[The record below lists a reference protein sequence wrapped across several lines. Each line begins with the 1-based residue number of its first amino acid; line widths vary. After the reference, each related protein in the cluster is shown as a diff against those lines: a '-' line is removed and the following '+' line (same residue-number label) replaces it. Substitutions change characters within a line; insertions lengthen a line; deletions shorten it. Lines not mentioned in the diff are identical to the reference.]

1 MKEFFAKLHLIAKV
15 LIIMAPFL
23 LLAWLIKK
31 DLVLDGKLEMVYDF
45 SRPNAMIT
53 ALFPENRLT
62 AIQKGDWQAIKQEPV
77 YFEVRLPQKFE
88 TAKVEIGFQNK
99 NQPLVQVGLK
109 TQGEDEW
116 SYDLKPLE
124 NQLLDQLNWF
134 KIEDERGTIWQK
146 TKKYLSWDQFFDQVD
161 SLSNLAAYHFPLN
174 RRFYLPNYRPQNQ
187 DRFITKAIRG
197 RHSFYTY
204 VKNEPLDF
212 TFTIQDINRSPGPD
226 FLTIRVF
233 NQDNKKIYQKIVEDD
248 GTINNFD
255 GISDPREV
263 DLKMLGLE
271 EGVYRIELDAGD
283 DIFFRKIR
291 TKQQYLTFI
300 DRLYLVDNV
309 EYSDGFVDL
318 SYQPTTIY
326 STIPRLGFETAHP
339 EGLQTVGLGK
349 NQTLTLSETHKNYF
363 VTPDALPTYIYV
375 PKNDLK
381 IFGRGLLALNQS
393 MFFNP
398 EIYDL
403 RDFSI
408 TPDTNYLV
416 SEYQTP
422 EIKEGWKTGTVK
434 FDLKNASVVNRK
446 LKFMVSAPELNQSGE
461 ILPLKYVKITL
472 EKEPLTYSEIFQK
485 IIKYIGE
492 KF

>member
-1 MKEFFAKLHLIAKV
+1 MKNFFDKLYLIAKIV
-15 LIIMAPFL
+15 IIMAPFL
-23 LLAWLIKK
+23 ILAWLIKK
-31 DLVLDGKLEMVYDF
+31 DLVLDGHLEMVYDF
-45 SRPNAMIT
+45 KRPTAMIT
-53 ALFPENRLT
+53 AVFPENRLT
-62 AIQKGDWQAIKQEPV
+62 NIQKGGWQAIKQEPV

-88 TAKVEIGFQNK
+88 TAKVEIAFQNA

-109 TQGEDEW
+109 TLGEDEW

-124 NQLLDQLNWF
+124 NQLLDKLNWF

-146 TKKYLSWDQFFDQVD
+146 TKKYLGWDQFFDQID
-161 SLSNLAAYHFPLN
+161 SLNNLAAYHFPLN
-174 RRFYLPNYRPQNQ
+174 RKFYLPNYRPQNQ
-187 DRFITKAIRG
+187 DRFMTKTIRG
-197 RHSFYTY
+197 QHSFYTY
-204 VKNEPLDF
+204 IKNELLDF
-212 TFTIQDINRSPGPD
+212 TFTIQDMNRAIGPD
-226 FLTIRVF
+226 LLTIKVY
-233 NQDNKKIYQKIVEDD
+233 NQENEKIYQKMVADD
-248 GTINNFD
+248 GIVNNFD
-255 GISDPREV
+255 GISARREV

-271 EGVYRIELDAGD
+271 EGVYRLELNAGD

-318 SYQPTTIY
+318 NYQPITIY

-349 NQTLTLSETHKNYF
+349 NQTLALSETHKSYF
-363 VTPDALPTYIYV
+363 VTPLALPTYIYS

-381 IFGRGLLALNQS
+381 IFGRGLLAIDQK

-398 EIYDL
+398 EIYNL

-408 TPDTNYLV
+408 TPEINYLV
-416 SEYQTP
+416 TEYQTP
-422 EIKEGWKTGTVK
+422 KNNQGWKIGTVK
-434 FDLKNASVVNRK
+434 FDLKNASIVNRK
-446 LKFMVSAPELNQSGE
+446 LRFMVSSPELNQSNAN
-461 ILPLKYVKITL
+461 LPLEYIKVVLDK
-472 EKEPLTYSEIFQK
+472 KPLSYWETFAK
-485 IIKYIGE
+485 IIKYIRE

>member
-174 RRFYLPNYRPQNQ
+174 RRFYLPNYR
-187 DRFITKAIRG
+187 
-197 RHSFYTY
+197 
-204 VKNEPLDF
+204 
-212 TFTIQDINRSPGPD
+212 
-226 FLTIRVF
+226 
-233 NQDNKKIYQKIVEDD
+233 
-248 GTINNFD
+248 
-255 GISDPREV
+255 
-263 DLKMLGLE
+263 
-271 EGVYRIELDAGD
+271 
-283 DIFFRKIR
+283 
-291 TKQQYLTFI
+291 
-300 DRLYLVDNV
+300 
-309 EYSDGFVDL
+309 
-318 SYQPTTIY
+318 
-326 STIPRLGFETAHP
+326 
-339 EGLQTVGLGK
+339 
-349 NQTLTLSETHKNYF
+349 
-363 VTPDALPTYIYV
+363 
-375 PKNDLK
+375 
-381 IFGRGLLALNQS
+381 
-393 MFFNP
+393 
-398 EIYDL
+398 
-403 RDFSI
+403 
-408 TPDTNYLV
+408 
-416 SEYQTP
+416 
-422 EIKEGWKTGTVK
+422 
-434 FDLKNASVVNRK
+434 
-446 LKFMVSAPELNQSGE
+446 
-461 ILPLKYVKITL
+461 
-472 EKEPLTYSEIFQK
+472 
-485 IIKYIGE
+485 
-492 KF
+492 